1 MGEGSFDCSVLEN
14 FFDYRPSGPEKVKEG
29 NPDKESSERVEKYQ
43 KYAEEVQRLSGVTSF
58 VDEILITKSNLFSG
72 PAAPEPIDWDANG
85 RRIVGFVEVLEGT
98 SDFGVAHEISHQV
111 LWGEVAKL
119 SPDKVHF
126 PIGEGLCDLVA
137 LEVVYNDMGMGKDY
151 LTEITHDL
159 AEHYRRSITEEDV
172 ARFQQSEDPSQLAH
186 RDRKESLGHAMG
198 RRFCYSVRDK
208 FSEAPL
214 RLVVNQILSHPP
226 TEDEIAY
233 PERYLGAISELDS
246 KAKSQSPKEIRIE
259 LGRKRL
265 I

>member
-1 MGEGSFDCSVLEN
+1 MGGGSFDYNVLEN

-43 KYAEEVQRLSGVTSF
+43 KYVEEVQRLSGVTSF
-58 VDEILITKSNLFSG
+58 VDEILVTKSNLFGG

-85 RRIVGFVEVLEGT
+85 RRIVGFVEVLEDT

-151 LTEITHDL
+151 L
-159 AEHYRRSITEEDV
+159 
-172 ARFQQSEDPSQLAH
+172 SE
-186 RDRKESLGHAMG
+186 G
-198 RRFCYSVRDK
+198 V
-208 FSEAPL
+208 
-214 RLVVNQILSHPP
+214 
-226 TEDEIAY
+226 
-233 PERYLGAISELDS
+233 LGACNGNT
-246 KAKSQSPKEIRIE
+246 R
-259 LGRKRL
+259 
-265 I
+265 